1 MHLRAATALVA
12 SRLDP
17 VARIQ
22 AVILLDYVVESVL
35 KTLAHALKLRLQKK
49 PDFHTVFRS
58 VDEELKKHGL
68 PGLTLA
74 SEIESLRD
82 FRNLTQHS
90 GEIPSAES
98 LSKHAPV
105 VTAFFES
112 ACTEYFGMKAEAL
125 SLSDIVQDDETR
137 AYLKECET
145 AMAGGDHQTAV
156 RAARFAFDTALHNS
170 PTVKLLSR
178 PRTAARSIPAARDA
192 VLRWL
197 LETQK
202 WMKGRLDDLE
212 QDLLLT
218 TIGLDRLGHR
228 VFMALTPVVTWSMTG
243 KAMTRLTRVQY
254 KAEEV
259 RFVYEFALDAILR
272 IEALPAPPLLLSPP
286 DPPAGA
292 SK

>member
-35 KTLAHALKLRLQKK
+35 KTLAHALELRLEKRPK
-49 PDFHTVFRS
+49 FHAVLDS
-58 VDEELKKHGL
+58 VDKALKQRGL
-68 PGLTLA
+68 PGLAFT

-82 FRNLTQHS
+82 LRNLTQHS

-98 LSKHAPV
+98 LPKHALV

-125 SLSDIVQDDETR
+125 SRSDIVQDDETR

-145 AMAGGDHQTAV
+145 GMAGGDHQTAV

-178 PRTAARSIPAARDA
+178 SRTAAHSIPAARDA

-212 QDLLLT
+212 QELLLT
-218 TIGLDRLGHR
+218 TIGLDRLGYR
-228 VFMALTPVVTWSMTG
+228 VFMTLTPVVTWSMTG

-259 RFVYEFALDAILR
+259 QFVYEFAVDAILR

-286 DPPAGA
+286 TPPAGG